1 MAQRSRRWVI
11 SVETFVRFIDKNQER
26 ACPWHQGG
34 ANMDNTTLLIII
46 ILVLLLFG
54 GGYYGRGRWW

>member
-1 MAQRSRRWVI
+1 
-11 SVETFVRFIDKNQER
+11 VETCVRLIDKNQKR
-26 ACPWHQGG
+26 ACPSCGALRG

-46 ILVLLLFG
+46 VLVLLLFG